1 MKQKDLKVGEIYA
14 DKSVKPYRL
23 LSMRLWRKDRDSWS
37 SKSFYYPA
45 RQGDRMAQDYNY
57 SVGRLALSL
66 ALSPANSGDSVEVLK
81 SVEIPDWFE
90 SPAPHYRGLNSDYVE
105 RMREFSESLPRG
117 LRLSAENTGQW
128 VGPYLEAQQAHDEE
142 EARLNELRD
151 KAKDVSADYY
161 KRLRQVEVGLLASGV
176 AGEVGYVKVS
186 EEERIYVRRP
196 ATIAL
201 KIEDLE
207 NLLGIERGL

>member
-14 DKSVKPYRL
+14 DKNVTPYRL
-23 LSMRLWRKDRDSWS
+23 LSMRLWRKERDSWT
-37 SKSFYYPA
+37 SKNSYYPA
-45 RQGDRMAQDYNY
+45 CQGDRMSQDYSY

-66 ALSPANSGDSVEVLK
+66 SLASPGKGAEALK

-90 SPAPHYRGLNSDYVE
+90 SPAPYYRGSNSDYVE
-105 RMREFSESLPRG
+105 RMQEFSNSLPRG
-117 LRLSAENTGQW
+117 VRLSVENTGQW
-128 VGPYLEAQQAHDEE
+128 VGPYLEAVQAHDEE

-161 KRLRQVEVGLLASGV
+161 KRLRQVEAGLLASGV
-176 AGEVGYVKVS
+176 AGEVGYVRVS

-207 NLLGIERGL
+207 NLLGIERGF